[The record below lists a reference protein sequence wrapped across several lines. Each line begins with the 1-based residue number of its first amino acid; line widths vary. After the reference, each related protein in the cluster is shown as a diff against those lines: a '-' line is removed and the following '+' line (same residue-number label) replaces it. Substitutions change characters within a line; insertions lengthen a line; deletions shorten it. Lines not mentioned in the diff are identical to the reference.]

1 MTSLLPP
8 NATPAERVLE
18 SVAARSVNLPVLVDQ
33 LWNPA
38 TCPAALLPWLAWGLS
53 VDEWDDSWTEATK
66 RAVIAASVD
75 LHRRKGT
82 VASIRRAL
90 QAAGLGDAT
99 LIERAG
105 RKFYDGS
112 LTHNGAADHSEPD
125 HWAEYRVILTRPLSI
140 AQGQMARRIIEA
152 SAPVRCHLKTLD
164 FTDVP
169 NLYNGAI
176 RHDGSFTYGA
186 V

>member
-1 MTSLLPP
+1 L
-8 NATPAERVLE
+8 AE
-18 SVAARSVNLPVLVDQ
+18 
-33 LWNPA
+33 
-38 TCPAALLPWLAWGLS
+38 
-53 VDEWDDSWTEATK
+53 
-66 RAVIAASVD
+66 RAVIAASVEV
-75 LHRRKGT
+75 HRRKGT
-82 VASIRRAL
+82 VGSIKRAL
-90 QAAGLGDAT
+90 AVAGLGDAT

-125 HWAEYRVILTRPLSI
+125 HWAEYRVVLTRPMTI

-152 SAPVRCHLKTLD
+152 AAPVRCHLKTLD

-169 NLYNGAI
+169 NLEDGAI
-176 RHDGSFTYGA
+176 RHDGAFTYGA